1 MNSNKLIAEYYENKE
16 LVTFFKNIANEWWEE
31 LRQDVFLT
39 VCEYDKD
46 KILEMQSKK
55 YLKFF
60 IIRIALNQFRSKTS
74 KFYYQNF
81 KNNNV
86 GIALTDDEMV
96 ENADAILYSNF
107 IYDTQGETAYD
118 IVEAKIVSAETSIE
132 KLRYFEREVLK
143 LYLQLGTYK
152 KVSEDTGIPIRTI
165 ANGVKNAIQNVK
177 LNIKENE

>member
-1 MNSNKLIAEYYENKE
+1 MNSNKLIAEYYDNKE
-16 LVTFFKNIANEWWEE
+16 IVTFFKNIANEWWEE
-31 LRQDVFLT
+31 LRQDVF
-39 VCEYDKD
+39 VNICSYDKD
-46 KILEMQSKK
+46 KIIEMHNKK

-81 KNNNV
+81 KNNNS
-86 GIALTDDEMV
+86 GIALTNDDMV
-96 ENADAILYSNF
+96 ENADAILYSNL
-107 IYDTQGETAYD
+107 IYDTQEETPYD
-118 IVEAKIVSAETSIE
+118 IIEAKIVSAEVEIE

-152 KVSEDTGIPIRTI
+152 KVSENTGIPIRTI
-165 ANGVKNAIQNVK
+165 ANGVKNAIKNVQ